1 MRFIL
6 LLIISLTALSC
17 RSTSPFIGYSGNI
30 SISAQS
36 VIINSTNQYFND
48 VSIGVVLNSDYVGE
62 RGDFYLNKVLDGY
75 YPQTSG
81 VNFSN
86 DDEASLSFR
95 VKKVQVRNG
104 FTMNF
109 VDPGPIYQLKME
121 VDIFEN
127 GEFVTNETYRSI
139 VNMARVVK
147 GHRVW
152 NWLKDEDK
160 ENIENQI
167 DTFGIGLRGLYRNLY
182 FRHLDISLTL

>member
-86 DDEASLSFR
+86 DDEASLIISR
-95 VKKVQVRNG
+95 
-104 FTMNF
+104 
-109 VDPGPIYQLKME
+109 
-121 VDIFEN
+121 
-127 GEFVTNETYRSI
+127 
-139 VNMARVVK
+139 
-147 GHRVW
+147 
-152 NWLKDEDK
+152 K
-160 ENIENQI
+160 E
-167 DTFGIGLRGLYRNLY
+167 
-182 FRHLDISLTL
+182 SSS